1 MEERGRRADRGLA
14 VPDLFFSFSLL
25 PVGTVLRFCHVV
37 LWAPFAA
44 TTTAALLILYLCL
57 GGFFV
62 GMLAVSKKI
71 RNDGNTVRVVGRSFV
86 GWAWIWSAIVCVA
99 GARRR

>member
-1 MEERGRRADRGLA
+1 MHRSRLELVGACGLHSVEERRRLADRCLA
-14 VPDLFFSFSLL
+14 VPDVFFTLSLL
-25 PVGTVLRFCHVV
+25 PVGTVVRLCHV
-37 LWAPFAA
+37 LLRAPFSV

-71 RNDGNTVRVVGRSFV
+71 RNDGNTVRIVGRSFV
-86 GWAWIWSAIVCVA
+86 G
-99 GARRR
+99 

>member
-1 MEERGRRADRGLA
+1 MKLSMPANPVQRRASDNKLMFIGLTA
-14 VPDLFFSFSLL
+14 FEWV
-25 PVGTVLRFCHVV
+25 
-37 LWAPFAA
+37 

-71 RNDGNTVRVVGRSFV
+71 RNDGNTYPRPGTNSPF
-86 GWAWIWSAIVCVA
+86 ADE
-99 GARRR
+99 